1 MMSGLN
7 MKNMAKAM
15 KRMGIQQ
22 TELEAK
28 QVIIKLDGKELVFNS
43 PQVSKVNMMG
53 QETYQIVGNPEEK
66 NESVT
71 PEISEDDIK
80 TVMEQTGKSH
90 DESKTAIEN
99 NNGDLAAAIMELKQ

>member
-1 MMSGLN
+1 MMPGLN

-15 KRMGIQQ
+15 KRMGLQQ

-28 QVIIKLDGKELVFNS
+28 QVIIKLDDKELVFTN

-66 NESVT
+66 AAST
-71 PEISEDDIK
+71 APEISEDDIK
-80 TVMEQTGKSH
+80 TVMDQTGESH
-90 DESKTAIEN
+90 EHAKMAIQK